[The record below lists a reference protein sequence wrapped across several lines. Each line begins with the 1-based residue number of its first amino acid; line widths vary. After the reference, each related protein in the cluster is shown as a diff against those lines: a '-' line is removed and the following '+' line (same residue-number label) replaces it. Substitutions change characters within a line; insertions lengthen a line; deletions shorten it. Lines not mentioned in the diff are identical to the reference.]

1 MQRKQNRDRIVNCR
15 QRRKLILFAAEG
27 HNKTETY
34 YLQDFIRDVGNL
46 TLRRSRDASTDP
58 VGMVKGLV
66 DAMDEFDFD
75 AENGDL
81 AFCLFD
87 MDCNQDKESQ
97 IRQAMQIANK
107 HNIEI
112 IMSNPCFELW
122 FICHFT
128 ASPRYYSSSSELCKD
143 MNRFINGYCKSK
155 EGIYSLLK
163 NNLTIAISNAE
174 ALEKKALQAGY
185 NKLTA
190 DFSPT
195 TEMYK
200 LIRSIFKCANSFL

>member
-1 MQRKQNRDRIVNCR
+1 MQRKQNRNRIVNCR
-15 QRRKLILFAAEG
+15 QKRKLILFAAEG

-58 VGMVKGLV
+58 VGMIKGLV
-66 DAMDEFDFD
+66 DTMDDFDFD
-75 AENGDL
+75 SENGDL

-87 MDCNQDKESQ
+87 RDCNQDKELQ

-128 ASPRYYSSSSELCKD
+128 SSPRYYASSAELCKD
-143 MNRFINGYCKSK
+143 MNKFINGYSKSK

-163 NNLTIAISNAE
+163 DNLEIAISNAE

-185 NKLTA
+185 KKLTA

-200 LIRSIFKCANSFL
+200 LAKSIFKCNNSFL